1 MAAEDWVKGFFVG
14 GLIGATLG
22 VLYAPRSGRETRDRI
37 CKSSE
42 ELYEKTREQVE
53 QGQRK
58 IEELAGRG
66 KELYTE
72 KKDRLKKAMEV
83 GVEAYKQEKFQAPQA

>member
-1 MAAEDWVKGFFVG
+1 M
-14 GLIGATLG
+14 GAVLG

-58 IEELAGRG
+58 IEELAERG
-66 KELYTE
+66 KELYAE
-72 KKDRLKKAMEV
+72 QKDKMKNAVEIGL
-83 GVEAYKQEKFQAPQA
+83 EAYKERKLQTPQA